1 MPITPRIVE
10 MEAKSFTAGTGG
22 RLVFQNLNLPSNA
35 NVLGFM
41 FQLELTCGAAGAP
54 GGGTTRM
61 ALGQLITGVTH
72 RSDFFFTK
80 FDGYG
85 FDSLYHHMNGKAVQ
99 GGATLTPSSSA
110 NRANMYIPISDSRS
124 QNPSDQ
130 GVPAESFRGTSFEID
145 VSNVSTFTSGDTI
158 TGSQTIRHFA
168 ICEPSSG
175 IIDPIKTRIEY
186 EDWGGQTILLKR
198 GAFTHLGLYK
208 SSGADLTIAEVARYT
223 LNFNGEPIFQNVQTE
238 AGVFEYNRV
247 NVAGGFQSN
256 LIEQLPLTAFNFL
269 PLYTPP
275 DKYILSKVPT
285 SQDLGDV
292 TFQLSG
298 TLTAPRVYY
307 RLCEYKGESD
317 YRNAWKA
324 QGGQGEFT
332 RSIKTLSKAPP
343 PPPEVLAGDREL
355 AAKWSKIAR
364 IAPGRLSK

>member
-1 MPITPRIVE
+1 MPVTPRIVE
-10 MEAKSFTAGTGG
+10 MEAKSFTAGVGG

-41 FQLELTCGAAGAP
+41 FQLECTTSAAAGGNAA
-54 GGGTTRM
+54 RDVI
-61 ALGQLITGVTH
+61 GQLITGVTH
-72 RSDFFFTK
+72 RSDFFFSK

-85 FDSLYHHMNGKAVQ
+85 FDSLYHHMNGKALQ
-99 GGATLTPSSSA
+99 GGASFVVGSG
-110 NRANMYIPISDSRS
+110 NRANMYIPISDSRC

-130 GVPAESFRGTSFEID
+130 GVPAEAFRGTSFEID
-145 VSNVSTFTSGDTI
+145 ISNVSTVTGAGNITL
-158 TGSQTIRHFA
+158 TGSQTLRHFA
-168 ICEPSSG
+168 ICEPRSG

-298 TLTAPRVYY
+298 SLTSPRVYY
-307 RLCEYKGESD
+307 RIAEYKGESD